1 MTKAKTPTAPE
12 TPPTPPTEA
21 EIAAAAEKAAADE
34 KAAAEAKAAEDEK
47 AAAAAEAAA
56 SAVPSTEAPGKLPR
70 VRVVSNGNDMLH
82 LHQNKWVTKEPRS
95 LDLDAFTQAQ
105 IETGKWSISEE

>member
-21 EIAAAAEKAAADE
+21 EIAAAAEAEAA
-34 KAAAEAKAAEDEK
+34 KAAAEAEK
-47 AAAAAEAAA
+47 AAADAAAEAAA
-56 SAVPSTEAPGKLPR
+56 EAPGKLPR